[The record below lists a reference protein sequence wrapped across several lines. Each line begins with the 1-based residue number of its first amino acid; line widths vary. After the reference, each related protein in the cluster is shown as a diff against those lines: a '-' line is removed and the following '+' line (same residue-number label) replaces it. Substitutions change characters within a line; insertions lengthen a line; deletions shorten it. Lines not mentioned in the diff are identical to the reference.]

1 MSPSPSKNSPTIMT
15 TTNITLGYL
24 MTHYPRLSQTFIAA
38 EIRGLQ
44 ERGYTVRTFSMNM
57 AEPEHLLTADAQER
71 SRQTTYLK
79 ASGVRGLIGALK
91 TALAAHPKALA
102 EVMALALKVSGP
114 GLQQRARRL
123 SHLAQAVVLWDVCA
137 REGITQ
143 LHAHF
148 GNAPSTIAWFA
159 TEIGRRTGSGPQTW
173 SFTVHTLGE
182 IMNTSDSLPTQKTA
196 SADATFACCEYT
208 RSQVLR
214 WTAPENWGRVQ
225 VVRCGVHIPPTLPEP
240 HPIGSVPKVLMV
252 GRLEQE
258 KGQTVLV
265 EAVEILRRRG
275 IDVDLDLVGGGP
287 LKDALN
293 RQISQ
298 LGLEDRVHVLGELEP
313 AEIPHHLQKAAV
325 FCHPS
330 FHEGLPVAI
339 MEAMAQGIP
348 VVASDVCGNPELV
361 INAETGLLATP
372 GDSTALADALER
384 MLSDSDLRER
394 CRVGAFQRVSD
405 RHRESDCIDHL
416 VEALHLGD
424 THVR

>member
-1 MSPSPSKNSPTIMT
+1 MT
-15 TTNITLGYL
+15 TTNMKLGYL

-57 AEPEHLLTADAQER
+57 ADPQHLLTAEARDRA
-71 SRQTTYLK
+71 RQTTYLK
-79 ASGVRGLIGALK
+79 AAAARGLIRSIR
-91 TALAAHPKALA
+91 TAFAAHPKALA
-102 EVMALALKVSGP
+102 EVTILAFKVSGP

-123 SHLAQAVVLWDVCA
+123 SHLAQAILLWEACA
-137 REGITQ
+137 EDGTSQ

-159 TEIGRRTGSGPQTW
+159 TEIGRRTGRGPQTW

-182 IMNTSDSLPTQKTA
+182 IMNTDDSLPSQKTA
-196 SADATFACCEYT
+196 SANGTFACCEYT

-214 WTAPENWGRVQ
+214 WTAPENWSRVQ
-225 VVRCGVHIPPTLPEP
+225 VVLCGVSIPTALPEAKP
-240 HPIGSVPKVLMV
+240 MGILPKVLMV

-265 EAVEILRRRG
+265 EAIGILKGRG
-275 IDVDLDLVGGGP
+275 IDVDLDLAGGGP
-287 LKDALN
+287 LHDTLS

-298 LGLEDRVHVLGELEP
+298 LDLDDRVHLLGELDP
-313 AEIPHHLQKAAV
+313 AEIPHRLQAAAV

-339 MEAMAQGIP
+339 MEAMTQGIP
-348 VVASDVCGNPELV
+348 VVASDICGNPELV
-361 INAETGLLATP
+361 INEETGLLATP
-372 GDSTALADALER
+372 GDSAALADALER
-384 MLSDSDLRER
+384 MLRDETLRNR
-394 CRVGAFQRVSD
+394 CRVGAFERVSE
-405 RHRESDCIDHL
+405 RHRDSTCIDQL
-416 VEALHLGD
+416 VEALDFGD
-424 THVR
+424 THAR